1 MTTKKKLAILLG
13 IMAILVAIT
22 TIIIN
27 LSKVNRK
34 DTRVS
39 GQDPEKIQVVTA
51 FYPMYIIGLNI
62 ADHMDNVEVT
72 NLTEPNTGCVHDYQ
86 LTTDNMKLLSDADV
100 IIVNG
105 GGLEGFLD
113 EVIGNYPNLRVID
126 SSKGIPMLANDGHED
141 EESHEG
147 IESHDGDSKEAG
159 GEIGDHPKE
168 AGGVTSDHHEHGDYN
183 PHVWLDPQ
191 AYIQQIEN
199 VRDGLT
205 AYIQDR
211 NAANELTE
219 VRAKELTTAI
229 EQNAETYIEKVS
241 ELDRKLS
248 EIHPEGSHQ
257 NSEKT
262 AAEGVAIFHEA
273 FAYLANRLGLKVEYA
288 VEIDSESALS
298 ASDIAQIIDL
308 VNEGKIHYLFAENRY
323 GDMITARIQGETDAE
338 VTLLDPIVTGDGS
351 KDSYLN
357 SMEKNIEL
365 LKTMFES

>member
-13 IMAILVAIT
+13 IMAILVVIT

-126 SSKGIPMLANDGHED
+126 SSKGISMLPYGDHED
-141 EESHEG
+141 TED
-147 IESHDGDSKEAG
+147 HDGDPKEAG
-159 GEIGDHPKE
+159 GEIGNHPKE
-168 AGGVTSDHHEHGDYN
+168 AGGVTGDHHEHGDYN
-183 PHVWLDPQ
+183 PHIWLDPQ

-219 VRAKELTTAI
+219 DRAKELTTTI
-229 EQNAETYIEKVS
+229 EQNAADYIDKVS

-308 VNEGKIHYLFAENRY
+308 VNEGRIHYLFAENRY

>member
-34 DTRVS
+34 DTRTS
-39 GQDPEKIQVVTA
+39 GQDQEKIQVVTA

-62 ADHMDNVEVT
+62 ADHIDNVEVT

-113 EVIGNYPNLRVID
+113 EVIGNYPNLWVID
-126 SSKGIPMLANDGHED
+126 SSKGISMLANDDHED

-147 IESHDGDSKEAG
+147 IESHDGDS
-159 GEIGDHPKE
+159 KE

-308 VNEGKIHYLFAENRY
+308 INEGRIHYLFAENRY